1 MLIFFIYVC
10 QKCKLASFSSHSVS
24 LLHSNRDT
32 SSHLK
37 ADSLFLLP
45 VVSDSLTFPD
55 LTVFIRSTD
64 QQEIHG

>member
-32 SSHLK
+32 SSNLK
-37 ADSLFLLP
+37 ADSFLLP

>member
-32 SSHLK
+32 SSNLK

-45 VVSDSLTFPD
+45 VVSESLTFAD
-55 LTVFIRSTD
+55 LSVVIRSAD
-64 QQEIHG
+64 LAEIPG